1 MGRLRQNRP
10 FLTEAGRFAGRLR
23 HLWQSASDIRAVI
36 SVIYGTP
43 PTSVCGWP
51 PTSVCGRL
59 PTYVQLASDTR
70 AGRLCHL
77 QDISVTCGGL
87 GPLPPGHLFIG
98 LTAGIA
104 LFRFLTGIFRFFR
117 FLNR

>member
-23 HLWQSASDIRAVI
+23 HLWQSASDIRM
-36 SVIYGTP
+36 
-43 PTSVCGWP
+43 
-51 PTSVCGRL
+51 
-59 PTYVQLASDTR
+59 QLASDIRVRLASDIRMRLASVTR